1 MPMPTQEADAKREQ
15 RGCRAGWSPPAW
27 FLLAALQSLTGD
39 LHSRMLQ
46 QAWGYK
52 CLKMKSANTENKGGN
67 NRSQVAYKRH
77 KNMESKDMHIQERIL
92 TAGNCWKSNVRWSS
106 CEAPGLWSVC
116 NIFCVSAFLSYLLRP
131 ALYSN
136 AQFWIQQKKK
146 QRKRLIINKIEQ
158 LQVLSNWKLELHSIA
173 KIRLNKLKQFKFISH
188 CNNSAVYP
196 FMQLFFTRSFVEVW
210 KLYRLKYIQASTA
223 LLCLHK
229 KHLKLQQG
237 TYMAYGLWL
246 PCTLQKE
253 LVVFLSSEFLS
264 PHTYIMNFLVL
275 HQNV

>member
-77 KNMESKDMHIQERIL
+77 KSMESKDMRIQERIL

-131 ALYSN
+131 ALYSK

-146 QRKRLIINKIEQ
+146 QRKRLIINKFER

-196 FMQLFFTRSFVEVW
+196 FMQLPSHA
-210 KLYRLKYIQASTA
+210 RLLKSESSTGWNTFRP
-223 LLCLHK
+223 L
-229 KHLKLQQG
+229 
-237 TYMAYGLWL
+237 L
-246 PCTLQKE
+246 PCCACIKNIWNY
-253 LVVFLSSEFLS
+253 SK
-264 PHTYIMNFLVL
+264 VL
-275 HQNV
+275 TWLMGCDFPAHYRKNW